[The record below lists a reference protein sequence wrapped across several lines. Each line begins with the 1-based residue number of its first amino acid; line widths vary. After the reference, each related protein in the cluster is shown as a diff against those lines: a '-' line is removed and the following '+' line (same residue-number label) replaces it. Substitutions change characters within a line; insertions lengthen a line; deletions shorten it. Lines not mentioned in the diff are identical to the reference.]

1 MLACYPSGA
10 NLRARRLGGACY
22 GTAVTTDE
30 AVRPEAATD
39 RAGNDP
45 ADMPTAEDVRVAFAD
60 AWGDMGPAWNVTP
73 SVARVHG
80 YMLVDHDTLT
90 ERDIRE
96 ALGLS
101 HRATS
106 LALAEL
112 EDWRLV
118 ERVEDAPRDPRP
130 GPSAAAWRV
139 AGDRWRWFQRVA
151 EERRAREADPLQP
164 RLQDC
169 LQLADEAVRASPDD
183 AEARRLRAWIA
194 EIQGLAALFDRALRA
209 LSRAE
214 TDEIARGFS
223 VLARVSDET
232 LDNLLRLFGSLPE
245 EELAETLES
254 LSHTSPT
261 TARRVLKAANR
272 IARFGR

>member
-1 MLACYPSGA
+1 VTSEPAVHIERSGS
-10 NLRARRLGGACY
+10 RASQQ
-22 GTAVTTDE
+22 
-30 AVRPEAATD
+30 
-39 RAGNDP
+39 AGDT
-45 ADMPTAEDVRVAFAD
+45 PTAEDVRVAFAD
-60 AWGDMGPAWNVTP
+60 TWGDMGPAWNVTP

-80 YMLVDHDTLT
+80 YLLVDAGMLT

-112 EDWRLV
+112 EEWRLV
-118 ERVEDAPRDPRP
+118 ERVEEPRRDPRP
-130 GPSAAAWRV
+130 GPSAVAWRV

-164 RLQDC
+164 RLRDC
-169 LQLADEAVRASPDD
+169 LLLADEAVAAAPDD
-183 AEARRLRAWIA
+183 PEVRRLRAWIS
-194 EIQGLAALFDRALRA
+194 EIQGLATLFDRALRA

-223 VLARVSDET
+223 VLSRVSDET
-232 LDNLLRLFGSLPE
+232 LDSLLRLFGSLPE

-254 LSHTSPT
+254 LSRTSPT
-261 TARRVLKAANR
+261 VARRILKAANR
-272 IARFGR
+272 IARLGR

>member
-1 MLACYPSGA
+1 MPREWPCYRASVTIDQRPRADIA
-10 NLRARRLGGACY
+10 N
-22 GTAVTTDE
+22 DS
-30 AVRPEAATD
+30 
-39 RAGNDP
+39 
-45 ADMPTAEDVRVAFAD
+45 PTAEDVRVAFAD
-60 AWGDMGPAWNVTP
+60 TWGDMGPAWNVTP

-80 YMLVDHDTLT
+80 YLLVDGGTLT

-112 EDWRLV
+112 EEWQLV
-118 ERVEDAPRDPRP
+118 ERGMDVPPRDPRP
-130 GPSAAAWRV
+130 GPSAVAWRV

-164 RLQDC
+164 RLAVC
-169 LQLADEAVRASPDD
+169 LELAEQAVAAAPDD
-183 AEARRLRAWIA
+183 AEARRLRTWIA
-194 EIQGLAALFDRALRA
+194 EIQGLATLFDRALRA

-214 TDEIARGFS
+214 TGEIQAGFA
-223 VLARVSDET
+223 VLSRVSDET

-245 EELAETLES
+245 DELADTLEAVAR
-254 LSHTSPT
+254 TSPT
-261 TARRVLKAANR
+261 TARRVMKAAARVAR
-272 IARFGR
+272 IRR